1 VYAAAQQSVISLQR
15 YAALFS
21 HRGIA
26 HTFAISLLGRLPI
39 GLTGLAILLLAQTSS
54 GSFAQGGAAAACY
67 VVGLAA
73 IAPCLGR
80 AIDRYGPR
88 RILIGT
94 GVLFPAALI
103 ALVFAVD
110 ARSAAWTLALAGGAG
125 ASFPPITVCVRT

>member
-1 VYAAAQQSVISLQR
+1 
-15 YAALFS
+15 
-21 HRGIA
+21 
-26 HTFAISLLGRLPI
+26 
-39 GLTGLAILLLAQTSS
+39 
-54 GSFAQGGAAAACY
+54 

-110 ARSAAWTLALAGGAG
+110 VRSAAWTLALAGGAG